1 MSNLYSYE
9 LDKYIKEN
17 EKYLGNKNSSA
28 IKNIIKESNIPITE
42 LYDLKFKSPT
52 IATILAVCF
61 GWLGIDRYYAG
72 DYIHGTIKLFT
83 YGIYFIDWFI
93 DIVIIRDRIKA
104 KNFQKLYKYVT
115 ETDIDVNL
123 KLDKDKVKNLWKN
136 KEFRRALKDYISS
149 HKSFMDTMYTNDKY

>member
-17 EKYLGNKNSSA
+17 EKYLGNKNTST
-28 IKNIIKESNIPITE
+28 IKTIIKESNIPITE

-83 YGIYFIDWFI
+83 YGICFIDWFI
-93 DIVIIRDRIKA
+93 DIVIIRDRIRA

-123 KLDKDKVKNLWKN
+123 KIDKNTVKNLWKN
-136 KEFRRALKDYISS
+136 KEFRRALKDYTSS
-149 HKSFMDTMYTNDKY
+149 VKNTIDSMDINN